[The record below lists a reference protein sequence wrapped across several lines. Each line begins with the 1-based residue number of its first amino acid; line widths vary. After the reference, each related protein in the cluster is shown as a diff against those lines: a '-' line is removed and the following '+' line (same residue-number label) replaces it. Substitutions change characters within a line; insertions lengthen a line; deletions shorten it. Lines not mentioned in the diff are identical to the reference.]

1 MGTLVDFE
9 LGYAHR
15 KVDMTFTIKIH
26 GRGLPFMVGR
36 EEQGRADPYFRLFAD
51 GEMIYESGHIE
62 NTQSPEWE
70 EFTLERDQL
79 GAMPRHTEI
88 RMVVKDHDWGNADD
102 AIGVCHFKLRPRG
115 SLGVQRGNGAD
126 QLGG

>member
-15 KVDMTFTIKIH
+15 KVDVTFTIKIH

-88 RMVVKDHDWGNADD
+88 RMVVKDHDWLMLMMRLECAT
-102 AIGVCHFKLRPRG
+102 L
-115 SLGVQRGNGAD
+115 S
-126 QLGG
+126 